1 MRTKEHSKEL
11 RKLIVKKHQSG
22 LGYKKIS
29 KLLSVP
35 CSTVRN
41 VIKMWQTRKSVAS
54 APRSGC
60 PRKLSQ
66 RMTSKLVRDA
76 RMKPSVTLTD
86 LKKSAAEAGTEVH
99 ESTISR
105 ALHRAGLYGRVA
117 RKKPLLKAHHKQ
129 RRLEFA
135 QAHMED
141 SPLQWSKI
149 LWSDETKIELF
160 EQNQKKY
167 VWRVS
172 VCV

>member
-1 MRTKEHSKEL
+1 
-11 RKLIVKKHQSG
+11 
-22 LGYKKIS
+22 
-29 KLLSVP
+29 
-35 CSTVRN
+35 
-41 VIKMWQTRKSVAS
+41 
-54 APRSGC
+54 
-60 PRKLSQ
+60 
-66 RMTSKLVRDA
+66 
-76 RMKPSVTLTD
+76 MKPSVTLTD

-105 ALHRAGLYGRVA
+105 ALHRAGLYGCVA

-160 EQNQKKY
+160 GQNQKSMSG
-167 VWRVS
+167 VS
-172 VCV
+172 LAKNLTLTTPSPQ